1 MKPSGGVQIS
11 SSTRGASPRDQLRPD
26 AFSADELKQI
36 RQAVRSRY
44 AEVSKTA
51 EGVFKYPTGRDGA
64 IALNYDRTIIDLLPE
79 ELINSV
85 CGVGN
90 PFAIADIRKGSS
102 VLDIGCGVGFDLVVA
117 GRLVGSGGRV
127 CGTDLTEE
135 MIRRSKANIES
146 LGLSNVETVH
156 VSSDDIPFEDGSF
169 DVIISNG
176 VINLSPG
183 KRELFREMYRVL
195 KPGGAI
201 QFADI
206 VLEKDLPD
214 GMAGSPA
221 TWAQ

>member
-1 MKPSGGVQIS
+1 
-11 SSTRGASPRDQLRPD
+11 
-26 AFSADELKQI
+26 
-36 RQAVRSRY
+36 
-44 AEVSKTA
+44 
-51 EGVFKYPTGRDGA
+51 
-64 IALNYDRTIIDLLPE
+64 
-79 ELINSV
+79 
-85 CGVGN
+85 
-90 PFAIADIRKGSS
+90 
-102 VLDIGCGVGFDLVVA
+102 
-117 GRLVGSGGRV
+117 
-127 CGTDLTEE
+127 